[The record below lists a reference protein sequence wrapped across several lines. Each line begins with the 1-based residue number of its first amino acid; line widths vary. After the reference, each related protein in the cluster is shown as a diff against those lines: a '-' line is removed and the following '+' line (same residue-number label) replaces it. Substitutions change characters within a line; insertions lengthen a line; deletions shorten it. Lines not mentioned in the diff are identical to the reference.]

1 MTKANS
7 STANT
12 APHSNNAALHSESP
26 YQQRTTQREN
36 PAQQLIK
43 QAVEFL
49 LQQLEAG
56 KSETLTAYLAA
67 MARFHNYS
75 FGNILAIAR
84 QRPTATRVA
93 GIRTWNELGR
103 FVKRGEKGIQI
114 LAPIIGHRRR
124 KDASEQEQDANS
136 QAKPAPMLIGFRAVY
151 VFDHSQTEGVDLPE
165 FDHGVSG
172 EVGAHRARLVTFL
185 NTQNIKLE
193 FNEKIAPALGVSYG
207 GRIALLPGQSKA
219 EEFATL
225 VHETAHEL
233 LHKTERRTMTTATVR
248 ETESEMTNTMQS
260 EYRNLPLDALTESP
274 NNPRKHFDEASLNEL
289 AESIKA
295 QGILA
300 PLVVRPV
307 DHHFEIVAGARRYRA
322 AQRAGLET
330 PPVRIVELT
339 DAQALETSIVENLQ
353 RRDVQAACKR
363 LPWMPTL
370 QVLSCLSKFRA
381 MRFSTEKFW
390 AA

>member
-1 MTKANS
+1 MTYASNS
-7 STANT
+7 TVTT
-12 APHSNNAALHSESP
+12 APHSNNAALRSESP

-49 LQQLEAG
+49 LKQLEEG

-114 LAPIIGHRRR
+114 LAPIIGHRRK
-124 KDASEQEQDANS
+124 KDAAEQEQDTNS

-172 EVGAHRARLVTFL
+172 EVGAHCDRLVSFL
-185 NTQNIKLE
+185 NAQGIKLE

-219 EEFATL
+219 EEFTTL
-225 VHETAHEL
+225 VHECAHEL

-248 ETESEMTNTMQS
+248 ETEAEAVAFIVGQAVGLEMGTASSDYIQMYAGNA
-260 EYRNLPLDALTESP
+260 AL
-274 NNPRKHFDEASLNEL
+274 L
-289 AESIKA
+289 AESLEVIQRTSA
-295 QGILA
+295 VILGA
-300 PLVVRPV
+300 ILSE
-307 DHHFEIVAGARRYRA
+307 DAASETNSLAEVA
-322 AQRAGLET
+322 
-330 PPVRIVELT
+330 
-339 DAQALETSIVENLQ
+339 
-353 RRDVQAACKR
+353 
-363 LPWMPTL
+363 
-370 QVLSCLSKFRA
+370 
-381 MRFSTEKFW
+381 
-390 AA
+390 

>member
-1 MTKANS
+1 MTYASNS
-7 STANT
+7 TTT
-12 APHSNNAALHSESP
+12 APHSNNAALRSESP

-49 LQQLEAG
+49 LKQLEEG

-67 MARFHNYS
+67 MARFQNYS

-124 KDASEQEQDANS
+124 KEAAEQEPSQD
-136 QAKPAPMLIGFRAVY
+136 AKPAPMLIGFRAVY
-151 VFDHSQTEGVDLPE
+151 VFDHAQTEGVDLPE

-172 EVGAHRARLVTFL
+172 EVGAHRDRLVSFL
-185 NTQNIKLE
+185 NAQGIKLE

-219 EEFATL
+219 EEFTTL
-225 VHETAHEL
+225 VHECAHEL
-233 LHKTERRTMTTATVR
+233 LHKAERRTMTTATVR
-248 ETESEMTNTMQS
+248 ETEAEAVAFIVGQAVGLEMGTASSDYIQMYAGNA
-260 EYRNLPLDALTESP
+260 AL
-274 NNPRKHFDEASLNEL
+274 L
-289 AESIKA
+289 AESLEVIQRTSA
-295 QGILA
+295 VIFGAILSEDA
-300 PLVVRPV
+300 ASETNSLA
-307 DHHFEIVAGARRYRA
+307 EVA
-322 AQRAGLET
+322 
-330 PPVRIVELT
+330 
-339 DAQALETSIVENLQ
+339 
-353 RRDVQAACKR
+353 
-363 LPWMPTL
+363 
-370 QVLSCLSKFRA
+370 
-381 MRFSTEKFW
+381 
-390 AA
+390 